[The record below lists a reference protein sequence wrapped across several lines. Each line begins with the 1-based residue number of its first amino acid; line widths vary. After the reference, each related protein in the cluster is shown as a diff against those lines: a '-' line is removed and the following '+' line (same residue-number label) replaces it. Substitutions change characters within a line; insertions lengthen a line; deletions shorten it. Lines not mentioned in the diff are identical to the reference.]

1 VGLAVG
7 YYFGTR
13 AGREGYEQIEQ
24 WLDKV
29 RGTDTY
35 RDISDKI
42 EQLYED
48 GRLGGDP
55 LLDLRGADLDN
66 ADLDNADLDEPTA

>member
-1 VGLAVG
+1 VRFRAGLLVGFAAG
-7 YYFGTR
+7 YYLGTK
-13 AGREGYEQIEQ
+13 AGRERYDQIEQ

-35 RDISDKI
+35 RDLSDRI

-48 GRLGGDP
+48 GRLSGDAV
-55 LLDLRGADLDN
+55 LDLRTDQYN
-66 ADLDNADLDEPTA
+66 EPTA

>member
-1 VGLAVG
+1 VRFRAGLVVGLAVG
-7 YYFGTR
+7 YYLGAR
-13 AGREGYEQIEQ
+13 AGRERYEQIEE

-55 LLDLRGADLDN
+55 LLDLR
-66 ADLDNADLDEPTA
+66 NADLDEPTA